1 MIRDTI
7 SILDGSTFFVGDAR
21 GGIDVSPDEPHGFAV
36 HVDLHPPDKI
46 ERIES
51 AGIPGRWGSAE
62 ASSAAK
68 EAVA

>member
-36 HVDLHPPDKI
+36 HVDLHLHKI